1 MKRYYLAID
10 IGASSGRHIL
20 GHMEDGK
27 MVLEEVYRFPNGMQK
42 RDGEK
47 VWDIE
52 ALFEAV
58 LAGMKK
64 CRELGKIPVSVGI
77 DTWAVDFVLL
87 DKDDQ
92 RIGNAVAYRDD
103 RTKGMDEEV
112 YRTVPEEELY
122 ASTGIQKQIFNSIY
136 QLMAW
141 KKKKPEQLEKAET
154 LLMIPDYLYTGTA
167 AEAAAADEK
176 SWIAPTGSETYT
188 DTKTGAEKTGYRFEI
203 PVEELDKQMD
213 VAVRSAKKKT
223 WADKTVTIHS
233 TAAIPT
239 VTPEPT
245 ANAFSED
252 IQHSLAA
259 GMNAHVSKPVEM
271 KGKRKILLRYS

>member
-1 MKRYYLAID
+1 MERYYLAID

-27 MVLEEVYRFPNGMQK
+27 MVLEEIYRFPNGMQK

-92 RIGNAVAYRDD
+92 RIGNAVLIAMTARKEWM
-103 RTKGMDEEV
+103 RRFIAQCRRKNSMHRPV
-112 YRTVPEEELY
+112 FRNKF
-122 ASTGIQKQIFNSIY
+122 STAFISSWRGRRKSRNS
-136 QLMAW
+136 W
-141 KKKKPEQLEKAET
+141 KKQRL
-154 LLMIPDYLYTGTA
+154 
-167 AEAAAADEK
+167 
-176 SWIAPTGSETYT
+176 
-188 DTKTGAEKTGYRFEI
+188 F
-203 PVEELDKQMD
+203 
-213 VAVRSAKKKT
+213 
-223 WADKTVTIHS
+223 
-233 TAAIPT
+233 
-239 VTPEPT
+239 
-245 ANAFSED
+245 
-252 IQHSLAA
+252 
-259 GMNAHVSKPVEM
+259 
-271 KGKRKILLRYS
+271 